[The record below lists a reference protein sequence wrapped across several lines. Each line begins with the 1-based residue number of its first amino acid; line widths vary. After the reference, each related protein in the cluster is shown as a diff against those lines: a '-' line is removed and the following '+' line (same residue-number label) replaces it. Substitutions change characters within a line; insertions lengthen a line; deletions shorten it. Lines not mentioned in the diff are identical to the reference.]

1 MNNFIFYELPPLKD
15 NLLSDIKKNGFKSSY
30 STFLMQPQISNGFNI
45 FIHKSKNKMEF
56 VNDPKYK
63 NKNFYHIT
71 NPFEHTITNNTKDKL
86 DIAAYSKMYFG
97 ITDKYKVNIVS
108 RAFYKLWEMLM
119 IFDLISDSGPIVSAH
134 LAEAPGSFVQSLIFF
149 REKYFK
155 KSDYEKDEHYV
166 ISIMEEG
173 VPNFKK
179 DFKMEYSRVKIY
191 EQDGGDLTNTKSI
204 DKFVK
209 FSKKADFITADGGFI
224 WNDENFQEQE
234 AYKLVIGEI
243 LTTIKIQ
250 NKSGSFILKLFEI
263 YTDISIKIISI
274 LSSLYET
281 TFITKPLTS
290 RPSNSERYIVCRGF
304 KGVDNSIIKAL
315 EDILDEIVNNEKN
328 KMFLAD
334 ILPEYE
340 ININYRYTMN
350 VSSINLSNIQHSSIN
365 KMMRYINSGN
375 YYGDMYHQY
384 LEQQQKAND
393 FWTSIFYP
401 IDAKDMKTV
410 RKNLDEIFQKS
421 LKQSNDDIEQYKT
434 RLESI

>member
-1 MNNFIFYELPPLKD
+1 ML
-15 NLLSDIKKNGFKSSY
+15 
-30 STFLMQPQISNGFNI
+30 PQISNGFNNY
-45 FIHKSKNKMEF
+45 IHKSKDKMEF

-63 NKNFYHIT
+63 NKNFYHVT
-71 NPFEHTITNNTKDKL
+71 NPFEHTITNKEKDKL

-97 ITDKYKVNIVS
+97 ITEKYKVNIVS

-119 IFDLISDSGPIVSAH
+119 IFGPVPESGSGPIVSAH

-149 REKYFK
+149 REKYYK

-166 ISIMEEG
+166 ISIMEDG

-179 DFKMEYSRVKIY
+179 DFKSEYSRVKIY
-191 EQDGGDLTNTKSI
+191 EQDGGDLTNMKSI
-204 DKFVK
+204 EKFVK
-209 FSKKADFITADGGFI
+209 FSKKADLITADGGFI

-234 AYKLVIGEI
+234 AYKLIIGEI
-243 LTTIKIQ
+243 LTALKIQ

-274 LSSLYET
+274 LSSVYET
-281 TFITKPLTS
+281 TIITKPLTS
-290 RPSNSERYIVCRGF
+290 RPSNSERYIVCKDY
-304 KGVDNSIIKAL
+304 KGIDNIVIKAL
-315 EDILDEIVNNEKN
+315 EKLLEEIVNKENN
-328 KMFLAD
+328 KMYLAD

-365 KMMRYINSGN
+365 KMVRYINSGN

-384 LEQQQKAND
+384 MEQQQKAND
-393 FWTSIFYP
+393 FWSSMFYP
-401 IDAKDMKTV
+401 IDAKDIKAV
-410 RKNLDEIFQKS
+410 KKNLEEVYQKS
-421 LKQSNDDIEQYKT
+421 LKQSKEEIGKYKK
-434 RLESI
+434 RLEDVF